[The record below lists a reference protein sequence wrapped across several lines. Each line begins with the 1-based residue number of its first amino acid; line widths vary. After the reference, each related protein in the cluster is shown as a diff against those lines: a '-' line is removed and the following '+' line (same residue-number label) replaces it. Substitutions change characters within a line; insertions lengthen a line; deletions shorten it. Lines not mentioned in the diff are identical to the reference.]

1 MSLDLD
7 TRQRAMLAEMH
18 VPVWWPE
25 SAAEASPEPVAA
37 PVKSAPKSIAQA
49 IADAPELRAASAEN
63 ISARGQNDAE
73 NVPVTLSPEASGDWA
88 RLRDTWPAVQA
99 CVAVNTAPGAQA
111 DWLVLGEAL
120 GVAEGAQPFAAP
132 EAQLLANMLHA
143 VGISAR
149 PGAPSACITS
159 VLKMQSPDSTD
170 PLADSEPHLRQLL
183 ALLQPKVILAL
194 GPFAAQMLLRDS
206 TPLGQLRGRVHRFH
220 GVPVVVSYH
229 PAMLLRNRPE
239 KAKAWADLCL
249 ALGALR

>member
-25 SAAEASPEPVAA
+25 AEALPEPVAA
-37 PVKSAPKSIAQA
+37 PVQSAPRSIVQA
-49 IADAPELRAASAEN
+49 MADAPELAVARAAPAG
-63 ISARGQNDAE
+63 AR
-73 NVPVTLSPEASGDWA
+73 VPQAPPDSFASPALDSSDWA
-88 RLRDTWPAVQA
+88 QLRVAWTAGQA
-99 CVAVNTAPGAQA
+99 CVPINTAPGARA
-111 DWLVLGEAL
+111 DWLILGEAL
-120 GVAEGAQPFAAP
+120 GVTEDAQPFAAP

-143 VGISAR
+143 TGITGR
-149 PGAPSACITS
+149 PGAPSALVAS
-159 VLKMQSPDSTD
+159 VLKLRDSAD
-170 PLADSEPHLRQLL
+170 PIADSEPHVRQLL

-194 GPFAAQMLLRDS
+194 GPFAAQLLLRDN

-220 GVPVVVSYH
+220 GVAVVVSYH

-249 ALGALR
+249 ALTAIA